1 MASHDEDTLLQ
12 SDTESYSDGGEEQH
26 FSQLED
32 DIQNET
38 ASPSL
43 IPSPIYP
50 SQDENTRLNA
60 DANEYQPRQ
69 YITPAVY
76 VGRTFDQQEFVDCLA
91 ALRQVNLLVLEGKRE
106 FTPETKST
114 PSTQYFFFVAMRTP
128 LTSVYGWEAIIN
140 HIRTHIKQDHLPS
153 ERDEDISKMIH
164 DHCEQLAFGDP
175 VLENQP
181 VRTAML
187 NFISGKYLGTNI
199 QAHYMN

>member
-1 MASHDEDTLLQ
+1 MASHNEDTLLQ
-12 SDTESYSDGGEEQH
+12 SDTESYSDGEEQQH
-26 FSQLED
+26 FSQLDD

-38 ASPSL
+38 ASPS
-43 IPSPIYP
+43 PNR
-50 SQDENTRLNA
+50 DDNRLSA
-60 DANEYQPRQ
+60 DASEYVPRQ
-69 YITPAVY
+69 YIAPAVY

-114 PSTQYFFFVAMRTP
+114 PSIPYFFFVAMRTP
-128 LTSVYGWEAIIN
+128 LTSVYGWEAIIH
-140 HIRTHIKQDHLPS
+140 HIRTHIKQDHLPT
-153 ERDEDISKMIH
+153 ERDEDLSKMIH

-175 VLENQP
+175 VIENQP

-187 NFISGKYLGTNI
+187 NFISGKYLGKNI